1 MMRIGT
7 MKALLSLAIALA
19 VPSQALAQETI
30 DLGVLKNSDIKVV
43 QKALYPKEGRTE
55 LAIHLGWMP
64 FDAFSS
70 TPIGA
75 VSWGSFLSDTLSWEV
90 ALGGGYGLKTSSF
103 KELEGPM
110 YGVAPDAYRYLAG
123 LSADLQ
129 FAPIYAKMN
138 VAGAKIVHYDVYLL
152 GGAGLSAMDSMV
164 LPDLE
169 LAMAPGLALGVG
181 SRFFISKDA
190 AIRVQLKDDLLFE
203 LHTPTTGGVH
213 FRQALSVTVGYSM
226 LSKVK
231 E

>member
-1 MMRIGT
+1 

-43 QKALYPKEGRTE
+43 QKTLYPKAGRTE
-55 LAIHLGWMP
+55 LAIHAGWMP
-64 FDAFSS
+64 FDAYSS
-70 TPIGA
+70 TPVAG

-90 ALGGGYGLKTSSF
+90 ALSGGYGLKTSSF
-103 KELEGPM
+103 KELEGPL
-110 YGVAPDAYRYLAG
+110 YGVAPDAYRYLVGA
-123 LSADLQ
+123 SADVQ

-138 VAGAKIVHYDVYLL
+138 LAGAKVVHYDVYLL
-152 GGAGLSAMDSMV
+152 GGAGIVLEDSMV

-169 LAMAPGLALGVG
+169 ISPAPELVLGLG

-190 AIRVQLKDDLLFE
+190 AIRVQLRDDILFE
-203 LHTPTTGGVH
+203 LRTPTTGGLH
-213 FRQALSVTVGYSM
+213 IRHATGVTVAYSM

-231 E
+231 